1 VCVLCVVGARFARVP
16 QEFLEGIRL
25 GQYWERFAALGAEN
39 IDDVLDPEAFSDA
52 DVSIKALEKR
62 RYNCTR
68 NA

>member
-1 VCVLCVVGARFARVP
+1 VP